1 MFFEVES
8 WFGDILRVLFEQ
20 NRFRTGNLLEGVF
33 IFDIHV
39 VVSVLIVILDV
50 NLLADQLNLAG
61 IVNQLLGLDF
71 LQGIELVNRVW

>member
-8 WFGDILRVLFEQ
+8 WFGDILRVLFEE
-20 NRFRTGNLLEGVF
+20 NRLRTGNFLEGVF

-50 NLLADQLNLAG
+50 NLLANELNFTG
-61 IVNQLLGLDF
+61 IVNQLLGLDLF
-71 LQGIELVNRVW
+71 QAIELVNRVW

>member
-8 WFGDILRVLFEQ
+8 WFGDILRVLFEE
-20 NRFRTGNLLEGVF
+20 NLLRTGNLLEGVF

-50 NLLADQLNLAG
+50 NLLADQLNLTG
-61 IVNQLLGLDF
+61 IVDQLLGLDLF
-71 LQGIELVNRVW
+71 EAIELVNRVW